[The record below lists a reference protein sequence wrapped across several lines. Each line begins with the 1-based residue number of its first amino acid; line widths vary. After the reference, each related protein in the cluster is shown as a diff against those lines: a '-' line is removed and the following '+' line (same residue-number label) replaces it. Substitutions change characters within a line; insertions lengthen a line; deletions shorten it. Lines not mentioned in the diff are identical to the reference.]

1 MDRQSLSPLRRLAG
15 CPGLLVSLLGAA
27 TLPRR
32 LARLPSVQVP
42 VEHWRESELSRTRV
56 TVRTVYPFRCG
67 ATVFIGSGRTLDAM
81 RSRLLEGA
89 A

>member
-1 MDRQSLSPLRRLAG
+1 
-15 CPGLLVSLLGAA
+15 
-27 TLPRR
+27 
-32 LARLPSVQVP
+32 VQVP

-67 ATVFIGSGRTLDAM
+67 ATVFIGSGRTLDSM